1 MTIVHGT
8 EIKRPTVEPIKS
20 SVLDHVKAAGN
31 LHDLGDNEGFGYRN
45 DLGLWLSYNGL
56 ETLTPTAMCPD
67 PLLAQ
72 TGGFKVFDTAEWQPA
87 LTFAVYGGVSCR
99 TVGLDEADMADELR
113 RVFEANE
120 GKGVEQALLGNRFVA
135 HTQNANDP
143 LDGAWA
149 APINITP
156 ASAVSPR
163 VAIGLLEGWFA
174 KNYVGVPTLHMP
186 RALGTILGS
195 DVIEWRGDLAYTK
208 MGSKIAFG
216 GGYDETP
223 QDGVMDIY
231 ATGEVFVERSSE
243 IVVKDLMTVPSAPG
257 ATDVN
262 GVGGGK
268 NGLASN
274 TAVALVER
282 MFRVAVDNFVVKA
295 TSTVSP
301 VTGGGF

>member
-1 MTIVHGT
+1 MTIKMVKGT
-8 EIKRPTVEPIKS
+8 EIKRPTTTPLKS
-20 SVLDHVKAAGN
+20 SVLDHVRAAGN
-31 LHDLGDNEGFGYRN
+31 LHDLGEDEGFGYRN
-45 DLGLWLSYNGL
+45 DMGLWVSYNGL

-67 PLLAQ
+67 PLLG
-72 TGGFKVFDTAEWQPA
+72 TPGNTGFKTFDSAEWAPA
-87 LTFAVYGGVSCR
+87 LTFAVYGGVQCR
-99 TVGLDEADMADELR
+99 TVGLDRADMEAELA

-120 GKGVEQALLGNRFVA
+120 GKGIEQALLGNRFAA

-143 LDGAWA
+143 LDGAWP

-156 ASAVSPR
+156 ASAISPR

-195 DVIEWRGDLAYTK
+195 DVIVWQGDLAFTR

-243 IVVKDLMTVPSAPG
+243 IVVKDLITIPSDG
-257 ATDVN
+257 SGSN
-262 GVGGGK
+262 G
-268 NGLASN
+268 NGLPSN
-274 TAVALVER
+274 TAIALVER
-282 MFRVAVDNFVVKA
+282 MFRVAVDMYVVKA